1 LLTLAK
7 EPDIELRVAGEGAPE
22 IVDRLKQ
29 HSSVTFLGFLDS
41 RAIIEET
48 VTCHFVPVLYDPSRV
63 INRFAASNKL
73 AEALSI
79 GRPAILNTELEI
91 ARELAGACCLVE
103 TSYAQAASVAPK
115 LRALVTDPDAYAE
128 ACIGARRL
136 YDANYNW
143 EKVRADSLSAMTGND
158 ALQSPVP

>member
-1 LLTLAK
+1 MLNAM
-7 EPDIELRVAGEGAPE
+7 EGATVLCSDQTLVPE
-22 IVDRLKQ
+22 GFRR

-48 VTCHFVPVLYDPSRV
+48 VACHFVPVLHDPSRV

-91 ARELAGACCLVE
+91 AREFATASCLVE
-103 TSYAQAASVAPK
+103 TSYAQAAAVAPK
-115 LRALVTDPDAYAE
+115 LRALAADPDAYAQ
-128 ACIGARRL
+128 ACNAARRL
-136 YDANYNW
+136 YDVHYSW
-143 EKVRADSLSAMTGND
+143 EKVRADSLSAMTGVD
-158 ALQSPVP
+158 PMRSC